1 MEINRGRWTA
11 SLEGDFVV
19 FLIGAEDWGPE
30 QGSAASDLL
39 LAELEADPT
48 KGLLGYQVFGGLGG
62 VIVQYWR
69 SFEALES
76 YAKNPDAKHAPI
88 WRAWNRLAEG
98 DRAAG
103 GIWHET
109 FLVPAGGF
117 EAVYQNM
124 PVMGLQKAGRP
135 VTVTEARTTARQRL
149 AP

>member
-1 MEINRGRWTA
+1 
-11 SLEGDFVV
+11 
-19 FLIGAEDWGPE
+19 
-30 QGSAASDLL
+30 
-39 LAELEADPT
+39 
-48 KGLLGYQVFGGLGG
+48 
-62 VIVQYWR
+62 
-69 SFEALES
+69 
-76 YAKNPDAKHAPI
+76 
-88 WRAWNRLAEG
+88 LAEG